1 MMGIDFYKGTSP
13 VLHFTVAALDGSRTL
28 ELEVRRLIHGG
39 RTARARNVSLLDD
52 RDREAG
58 GRSVEPPA
66 AVAFLVPTFNATT
79 SSKIAMYD
87 HENYSE
93 AEVAILTDD
102 DGTRYVTV
110 GSDHTDRDLELTGG
124 SAKSRL
130 AAPKVMAP
138 TAWVYDEVKG
148 HWDELVI
155 RSHVYRDG
163 EPELCQEGT
172 IGTLLPADAI
182 FAVATRQIGL
192 DDFRGSVLFC
202 GTIPYVQGEAPFGH
216 AWDLELLDPV
226 MDRRLQHHFEV
237 EVIWHRVPPYGS
249 EHSDASVTAGQ

>member
-1 MMGIDFYKGTSP
+1 MEIDFYRGTSP
-13 VLHFTVAALDGSRTL
+13 ILSFTVAALDGPQSL

-39 RTARARNVSLLDD
+39 RTARVRNVRLLDN
-52 RDREAG
+52 RDHEAS
-58 GRSVEPPA
+58 GRDVGPPA

-79 SSKIAMYD
+79 TSKIAMYD
-87 HENYSE
+87 RDNYSE

-102 DGTRYVTV
+102 EGTRYVTV
-110 GSDHTDRDLELTGG
+110 GSDHIDRDLELGGG

-138 TAWVYDEVKG
+138 TAWLYDEVKS
-148 HWDELVI
+148 HWDDLVI

-163 EPELCQEGT
+163 QPELCQEGT
-172 IGTLLPADAI
+172 IGFLLPADAI

-192 DDFRGSVLFC
+192 NDFRGSVLFC
-202 GTIPYVQGEAPFGH
+202 GTVPYVQGEAPFGE

-237 EVIWHRVPPYGS
+237 EVIWHRVPPY
-249 EHSDASVTAGQ
+249 ASAGAQ